1 MIIEELKLDDFIKD
15 LRRIGFRNGEDY
27 FLYWARDDTYLVEV
41 ENPELEK
48 RIPLLTLKYS

>member
-1 MIIEELKLDDFIKD
+1 MIIEELKLDAFIKE
-15 LRRIGFRNGEDY
+15 LRTTGFRNGEDY